1 MFALRVSLMYNV
13 IIHCLYLFLSC
24 PIRNLTLSSLSC
36 LFKIKI
42 AGFFSILRVLIPTV
56 VFSMKAITKN

>member
-1 MFALRVSLMYNV
+1 MYDV

-24 PIRNLTLSSLSC
+24 PIRNLTLSSLSR
-36 LFKIKI
+36 LFAIKI
-42 AGFFSILRVLIPTV
+42 DVFFSVLQVLIPTV